1 MSGPADDRASG
12 EGIRRTHL
20 ALERTYLAWIRSGL
34 GALAVSL
41 AVGRLIPSLADVS
54 PLPFA
59 LLGIGFG
66 LLGLFFL
73 VYGAVRSSEVDRAID
88 EGGRFRPLDRWA
100 VALVAVCSTVLAIAT
115 IVLVAVE
122 L

>member
-1 MSGPADDRASG
+1 VSDQVEGRGSG

-20 ALERTYLAWIRSGL
+20 AVERTYLAWIRSGL

-41 AVGRLIPSLADVS
+41 AVGRLIPSLTDAS

-59 LLGIGFG
+59 VLGIGFG

-73 VYGAVRSSEVDRAID
+73 VYGSYRSTEVNEAID
-88 EGGRFRPLDRWA
+88 RGGFSPLDRWA
-100 VALVAVCSTVLAIAT
+100 VTLVAVCTALLAIAT
-115 IVLVAVE
+115 IVLVAVD